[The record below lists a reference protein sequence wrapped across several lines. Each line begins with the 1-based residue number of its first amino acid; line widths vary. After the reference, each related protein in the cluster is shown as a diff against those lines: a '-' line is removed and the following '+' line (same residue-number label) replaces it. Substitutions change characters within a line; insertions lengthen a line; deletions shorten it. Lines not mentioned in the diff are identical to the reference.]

1 MAFKTNLNHYQ
12 LSVAS
17 SAAAAAA
24 LTQHHRY
31 FVSPYYVIDDTSSG
45 RGIQMIFGLW
55 NYSMKDS
62 PLEKES

>member
-17 SAAAAAA
+17 SAAAAA

-45 RGIQMIFGLW
+45 RGILMISGLE

-62 PLEKES
+62 PLEQES